1 MKKSLSR
8 KVSIFAALT
17 LGLGM
22 AFSGALSPSTA
33 KTSFDF
39 EACVESKK
47 SASVLLM
54 MDESGSIYGDG
65 GREPSDPEHMRITGA
80 EVLFNSLQK
89 VSSVYQTKIRV
100 KLAGF
105 GDNFK
110 VRSGGDDGWIEI
122 TPNQPTQGLNQLVN
136 HARQWVEKPKDKNY
150 RETDLL
156 SALAGAQGSLESEP
170 KDACKLFVFFKD
182 GADFQEFTSS
192 NQNHSLIPGYQSIH
206 EELAKETGKS
216 LVAATKMAVSEIC
229 RKGGLAD
236 ALRRIPQ
243 TYTLGVA
250 INPGGD
256 KKGLA
261 SFRAV
266 VEGTPSAECQGGEEP
281 AQGEILDAT
290 SVNDLPFLFQ
300 KALSPNWKPNTARG
314 NFNFEVADAISGV
327 TILSSGIP
335 SAFNSFK
342 LIPPSSCSGAKPAQV
357 LKGNSS
363 AIPTSYEGVDIRVNW
378 LGVDGQ
384 NRTLTIDLKRNA
396 ETTSSCWSGTWFVE
410 PGTDT
415 SSTYSFEVDLQA
427 VADFGSEELVL
438 QGGEGTSS
446 KTYKVALEQRSTG
459 MKKSVSEVMAGAQL
473 EVTGELRT
481 ADTKEHVDS
490 DWDQRVL
497 RNDEIDSDLEF
508 SAVELENGQYELVL
522 NLQVFLPS
530 FSGELK
536 PMTSQRQIT
545 VRSAFEAPL
554 ATNQQ
559 QVIDFGLISG
569 NQTVKTAVFLNGS
582 PAADFKLKSDD
593 LKEAVRLFQFPE
605 GVSYE
610 LQLAS
615 GPGTEVTI
623 KKGVA
628 GQSVELSITA
638 VSTTKD
644 ASVRANGLIRGELV
658 LPALAVTA
666 NETKSPTDIVMA
678 FKAEQKASV
687 DSSAQALY
695 LAVFFILGVLLTLG
709 SVILVT
715 WIVGRFPSQ
724 KFLNKNGMLPR
735 ASRVDLSFGSAGIA
749 YSAAIEGAF
758 TKDQN
763 FNLVDISKNRRV
775 AFVAGEEFRVKTHGL
790 SLKEV
795 GHGQI
800 QNNSLI
806 GFSSTDRTSP
816 TIPLSLATT
825 WLLLT
830 TEDQL
835 RLAKSGGQASAT
847 LIVLASVPDDPRV
860 SELARE
866 CEAEVQSVLSDLLE
880 KTQITD
886 QDGSEHETS
895 AEKSSAWKKVLKTL
909 LPKKTANPT
918 QDVSKIEH
926 EDTW

>member
-1 MKKSLSR
+1 MKKALSR
-8 KVSIFAALT
+8 KASILAALT

-33 KTSFDF
+33 KPSFDF

-65 GREPSDPEHMRITGA
+65 GRQPSDPEHMRITGA

-89 VSSVYQTKIRV
+89 VSSVYETKIRV

-110 VRSGGDDGWIEI
+110 VRSGGDNGWIEI

-136 HARQWVEKPKDKNY
+136 HARQWVEKPRDKNY

-156 SALAGAQGSLESEP
+156 SALAGAQESLESEP
-170 KDACKLFVFFKD
+170 TEACKLFVFFKD
-182 GADFQEFTSS
+182 GVDFQEFTGG
-192 NQNHSLIPGYQSIH
+192 NKNHSPIASYTSIF
-206 EELAKETGKS
+206 EELAKETQKS
-216 LVAATKMAVSEIC
+216 LATATKMAVSEIC

-266 VEGTPSAECQGGEEP
+266 VEGAPSTECQGGDEP

-314 NFNFEVADAISGV
+314 NFNFDVADAISGV
-327 TILSSGIP
+327 TILSSGID

-342 LIPPSSCSGAKPAQV
+342 LIPPSSCPSAKPAQV

-363 AIPTSYEGVDIRVNW
+363 ASPSSYEGVDISVNW
-378 LGVDGQ
+378 LGVQGQ
-384 NRTLTIDLKRNA
+384 NKTLTIDLKREANA
-396 ETTSSCWSGTWFVE
+396 DASCWSGTWFVE

-438 QGGEGTSS
+438 QGGQGTSP
-446 KTYKVALEQRSTG
+446 KTYKVSLEQRSTG
-459 MKKSVSEVMAGAQL
+459 LKKPVSDVMSGAQI
-473 EVTGELRT
+473 EVTGELRR

-490 DWDQRVL
+490 DWDRRVL
-497 RNDEIDSDLEF
+497 RNEEIDSDLEF
-508 SAVELENGQYELVL
+508 SAAELENGQYELVL

-545 VRSAFEAPL
+545 VRSKFEAPL
-554 ATNQQ
+554 AKNQQ
-559 QVIDFGLISG
+559 EIVDFGLISG
-569 NQTVKTAVFLNGS
+569 NQTVKTAVLLNGS
-582 PAADFKLKSDD
+582 PDADFKLKSDD
-593 LKEAVRLFQFPE
+593 LKKAVELFQFPE
-605 GVSYE
+605 GVTYE

-623 KKGVA
+623 KKGLA
-628 GQSVELSITA
+628 GQSVELAITP

-644 ASVRANGLIRGELV
+644 SSVRANGLIRGELV

-666 NETKSPTDIVMA
+666 NETNSPTDIVLA

-687 DSSAQALY
+687 DSTAQILY
-695 LAVFFILGVLLTLG
+695 LSIFFVLGVLLTLG
-709 SVILVT
+709 AVILVT

-724 KFLNKNGMLPR
+724 NFMNKNGMLPR
-735 ASRVDLSFGSAGIA
+735 ASRADLSFSSGGIA
-749 YSAAIEGAF
+749 YSSAIEGAF
-758 TKDQN
+758 TKDEN
-763 FNLVDISKNRRV
+763 FNLVDISTNRRV

-800 QNNSLI
+800 QNNSFV
-806 GFSSTDRTSP
+806 GFSSTDRTAP
-816 TIPLSLATT
+816 TLPLSLATT
-825 WLLLT
+825 WLLIT
-830 TEDQL
+830 TNDQL
-835 RLAKSGGQASAT
+835 RLAKAGGQASAT
-847 LIVLASVPDDPRV
+847 LIVLASVPGDPRV

-866 CEAEVQSVLSDLLE
+866 CETEVQSVLSDLIE
-880 KTQITD
+880 KTQLADEEIATEE
-886 QDGSEHETS
+886 SS
-895 AEKSSAWKKVLKTL
+895 SEKSPAWKMFVEKF
-909 LPKKTANPT
+909 LPKKTAKPK
-918 QDVSKIEH
+918 QDVSNIDT